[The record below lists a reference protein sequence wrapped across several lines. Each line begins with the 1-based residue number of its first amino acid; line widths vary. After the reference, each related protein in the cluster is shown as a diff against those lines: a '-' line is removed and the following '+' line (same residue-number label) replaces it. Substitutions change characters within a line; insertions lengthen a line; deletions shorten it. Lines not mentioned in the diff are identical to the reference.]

1 MRKCHLNTCPVG
13 IATQN
18 PELRKKFAGKPEH
31 VIRFMF
37 YVAEEARQ
45 LMAKLGFR
53 TITEMVGRVDRL
65 KTRNVSD
72 HWKTSRLDFSKV
84 LYTAERAPGV
94 AVFKSQEQDH
104 GIASAFDQQLLQMC
118 KPALEHG
125 KPVELKLSVRNIHR
139 TVGTMLA
146 GEVTR
151 RHGPLGLPES
161 TIKVFFDGT
170 AGQSFGCFM
179 VNGMD
184 FSLSGD
190 ANDYVGKAMSGGV
203 LAIHPPRGST
213 YAADENVLVGNT
225 VLYGAT
231 GGRAFFNGVAGERFA
246 VRNSGATTVVEG
258 VGDHGC
264 EYMTGGLVVILGRT
278 GRNFAAGMSGGLAN
292 VFDEEGRFASNCNM
306 EMVTLE
312 RLADTEEIATLRSLL
327 EEHVR
332 RTESKKGQ
340 RLLASW
346 ATSVNQFV
354 KVFPNEWRRVL
365 VERAEAAQRKLAVR
379 SEREPR
385 QAAG

>member
-1 MRKCHLNTCPVG
+1 MRSCS
-13 IATQN
+13 
-18 PELRKKFAGKPEH
+18 
-31 VIRFMF
+31 
-37 YVAEEARQ
+37 EAPS
-45 LMAKLGFR
+45 
-53 TITEMVGRVDRL
+53 
-65 KTRNVSD
+65 VS
-72 HWKTSRLDFSKV
+72 
-84 LYTAERAPGV
+84 E
-94 AVFKSQEQDH
+94 
-104 GIASAFDQQLLQMC
+104 
-118 KPALEHG
+118 
-125 KPVELKLSVRNIHR
+125 
-139 TVGTMLA
+139 
-146 GEVTR
+146 
-151 RHGPLGLPES
+151 
-161 TIKVFFDGT
+161 
-170 AGQSFGCFM
+170 
-179 VNGMD
+179 
-184 FSLSGD
+184 
-190 ANDYVGKAMSGGV
+190 
-203 LAIHPPRGST
+203 
-213 YAADENVLVGNT
+213 T
-225 VLYGAT
+225 VLRNAVRSAT
-231 GGRAFFNGVAGERFA
+231 SGRAFFNGVAGERFA

-278 GRNFAAGMSGGLAN
+278 GRNFAAGMSGGLAY

-312 RLADTEEIATLRSLL
+312 RLADTEEIATLRGLL